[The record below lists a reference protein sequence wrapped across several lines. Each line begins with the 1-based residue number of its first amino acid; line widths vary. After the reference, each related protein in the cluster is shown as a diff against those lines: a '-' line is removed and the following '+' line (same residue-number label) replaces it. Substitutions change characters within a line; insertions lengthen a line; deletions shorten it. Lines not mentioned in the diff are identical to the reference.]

1 MLRTTTISEPL
12 ALWSRRLGLFA
23 QALMGVGLVLHR
35 LGQLTTSVF
44 LMLGNAALGL
54 AALAIV
60 SGLVAGISI
69 WVRGRSGAGRM
80 AVGMIAGGLLWMLP
94 LAYLPAY
101 LGLPVVNDIT
111 TDTANPPR
119 FAMLGQVRGAGA
131 NAAAYPGERFARLQT
146 TAYPDLRTLVVD
158 RSADEVFDLAVLVV
172 RGRKGMG
179 WKVLAEEQP
188 SVRPPKPGV
197 IEATERTT
205 IVGFIDDI
213 SIRVTGS
220 NTEARVDVRSAS
232 RFGQHDLGTNASRI
246 RRFLREL
253 QSRLEATQPGMAA
266 ARATRAARAQLGPPG
281 STPGV
286 NKPGVKQPLT
296 RLPGSKAGKGGQDPA
311 RSDAR
316 RGPVPKAPPRG

>member
-1 MLRTTTISEPL
+1 MLRTTTIPEPL

-23 QALMGVGLVLHR
+23 LALMGVGLVLHR
-35 LGQLTTSVF
+35 FGQLTTHVF
-44 LMLGNAALGL
+44 LMLGNAVFGL
-54 AALAIV
+54 AAVAILCGLLAGV
-60 SGLVAGISI
+60 SI
-69 WVRGRSGAGRM
+69 WLRGRSGAGRM
-80 AVGMIAGGLLWMLP
+80 AVGVIAGGLLWLLP
-94 LAYLPAY
+94 LAYLPTY
-101 LGLPVVNDIT
+101 LALPTINDIS

-119 FAMLGQVRGAGA
+119 FAMLGQVRGPGA
-131 NAAAYPGERFARLQT
+131 NAAAYPGERFARQQAN
-146 TAYPDLRTLVVD
+146 AYPDLRTLVVD

-188 SVRPPKPGV
+188 STRPPKPGV
-197 IEATERTT
+197 IEATERTM

-220 NTEARVDVRSAS
+220 EGEARVDVRSAS
-232 RFGQHDLGTNASRI
+232 RFGRHDLGTNASRI

-281 STPGV
+281 S
-286 NKPGVKQPLT
+286 KPGLKQPLS
-296 RLPGSKAGKGGQDPA
+296 RLPGSKAGKAGQDPA